1 MRVQRGPG
9 IRAPPA
15 WAAGPWGSCRP
26 APWWHLEGGSGEA
39 GGLAGLEA
47 GAAGRQRGCVCP
59 HHCPLPP
66 PMTSGLDSRPVLSRN
81 RDRDLAPEGGTTSL
95 APGDVR
101 AGGVLGRRS
110 LKLGLRVVIIGHLSP
125 DRRGRARAW
134 QGGGVA
140 GWGRGRVG
148 AWCGVAGRGVA
159 GRGVAGRGVVGRGIA
174 GAGRGGAGALAS
186 GGASYSVPSWVPVTR
201 AVRARGLSVDLRAH
215 GPWRGAVSGLGACPS
230 WGGAKDL
237 QGVGSQ
243 GTEDR
248 PLWTHPPLSSQAP
261 ILVPAGGDPLL
272 WWASGHALP

>member
-125 DRRGRARAW
+125 DWRGRAR
-134 QGGGVA
+134 
-140 GWGRGRVG
+140 
-148 AWCGVAGRGVA
+148 
-159 GRGVAGRGVVGRGIA
+159 
-174 GAGRGGAGALAS
+174 AGRGGAGALAS

-261 ILVPAGGDPLL
+261 ILVPAGPPSL
-272 WWASGHALP
+272 WWRVETLCFGGHLDMPCPEMPSARSLRGAGC